1 MTVDRYDVDNNILSG
16 NRLCV
21 YAQLNN
27 EGTNIYDNQITLGV
41 FKYIEGQNTHPSFAS
56 TSMHANIQP
65 GETKDFVLTVPNLNF
80 ENKYFFH
87 LYYYSEGKRTRI
99 KGKLFTLI
107 PLYGDANG
115 SGDFDT
121 GDVNM
126 IVDYIMGKDFGYIVF
141 ENADMDNDGKVDA
154 VDLVKLI
161 NALPK

>member
-1 MTVDRYDVDNNILSG
+1 MHV
-16 NRLCV
+16 
-21 YAQLNN
+21 QLNN
-27 EGTNIYDNQITLGV
+27 EGTIIYDNQITLGV
-41 FKYIEGQNTHPSFAS
+41 FKYIEGQTKHPSFAS

-107 PLYGDANG
+107 PLYGDADG
-115 SGDFDT
+115 SGDVDAN
-121 GDVNM
+121 DVNM

-141 ENADMDNDGKVDA
+141 ENADMTNDGKVDA

-161 NALPK
+161 DALPK